1 MKKDKKFLI
10 GLLASLGLYSV
21 FLNISNAQGV
31 ENNLKND
38 KYATFTAEAVFLLSR
53 PDHLDKPSRDNV
65 RILAEYQDKGQ
76 LTDIELKT
84 LLSACGFENKYLV
97 EAWAIAKKESMGNA
111 LAFNGNKNTG
121 DKSYGLFQINM
132 IGDLN
137 NDRKEKYNLEYTS
150 QLLNPSINCQV
161 AYIMSD
167 GGKNWE
173 PWKGITSKTREFM
186 YQFPKD

>member
-10 GLLASLGLYSV
+10 GLLASLGLSSI
-21 FLNISNAQGV
+21 FLNTTNAQGV
-31 ENNLKND
+31 ETNLKND

-53 PDHLDKPSRDNV
+53 PDHLNKPSRDNV
-65 RILAEYQDKGQ
+65 RTLAEYQDKGQ

-84 LLSACGFENKYLV
+84 LLSACGFEDRRLV
-97 EAWAIAKKESMGNA
+97 EAWAIVKKESMGNA
-111 LAFNGNKNTG
+111 LAFNGNKSTG

-137 NDRKEKYNLEYTS
+137 ADRKEKYNLDYTS

-167 GGKNWE
+167 GGKNWG

>member
-10 GLLASLGLYSV
+10 GLLASLGLLSV
-21 FLNISNAQGV
+21 FMNISNAQGV
-31 ENNLKND
+31 ETNPKND
-38 KYATFTAEAVFLLSR
+38 QYTTFTAEAVFLLSR

-65 RILAEYQDKGQ
+65 RVLAEYQDKGQ

-84 LLSACGFENKYLV
+84 LLSACGFEGKNLI

-111 LAFNGNKNTG
+111 LAFNGNSKTG
-121 DKSYGLFQINM
+121 DRSYGLFQINM
-132 IGDLN
+132 IGALN
-137 NDRKEKYNLEYTS
+137 EDRKEKYNLEYTS

-167 GGKNWE
+167 GGKDWS
-173 PWKGITSKTREFM
+173 PWKNITPRTREFM

>member
-10 GLLASLGLYSV
+10 GLLASLGLFSV

-31 ENNLKND
+31 ETNLKND

-65 RILAEYQDKGQ
+65 RTLAEYQDKGQ
-76 LTDIELKT
+76 FTDIELKT
-84 LLSACGFENKYLV
+84 LLSACGFEDRRLV
-97 EAWAIAKKESMGNA
+97 EAWAIVKKESMGNA
-111 LAFNGNKNTG
+111 LAFNGNKKTG
-121 DKSYGLFQINM
+121 DSSYGLFQINM
-132 IGDLN
+132 IGALN
-137 NDRKEKYNLEYTS
+137 DDRKERYNLDYTS

-167 GGKNWE
+167 GGNDWG